1 MFIQKEQ
8 LESTK
13 KKISFQKQEI
23 ESLYNLNPNLKEKEN
38 EIFTGDQAE
47 KDSLN
52 QEIQKMKENIEKL
65 KYNYIKEINQQNN
78 TISQIEKE
86 IKQLKLKINTN
97 EPKKIKTN
105 ITSCSLKKNLSFQ
118 KSLDSS
124 DKKIKRPKSIES
136 KTKRKPFNN
145 FIFI

>member
-1 MFIQKEQ
+1 MFFQKEL

-65 KYNYIKEINQQNN
+65 KYNYINEINQQNN

-86 IKQLKLKINTN
+86 STN

-124 DKKIKRPKSIES
+124 NKKIKRPKSIES